1 MPDRRGRPRWSE
13 TDADTARDLFAAA
26 AESVNAGAIDKGLAG
41 FAEIGRRFEEHPD
54 AAVRGWAASAQVTR
68 AVVIGQ
74 TGSLEEAAE
83 FGILAARYGGDESP
97 QVRCHAAGALLN
109 HGIALGDLG
118 RVAEAVARF

>member
-74 TGSLEEAAE
+74 TGSLEEAAAE

-97 QVRCHAAGALLN
+97 QVR
-109 HGIALGDLG
+109 
-118 RVAEAVARF
+118 